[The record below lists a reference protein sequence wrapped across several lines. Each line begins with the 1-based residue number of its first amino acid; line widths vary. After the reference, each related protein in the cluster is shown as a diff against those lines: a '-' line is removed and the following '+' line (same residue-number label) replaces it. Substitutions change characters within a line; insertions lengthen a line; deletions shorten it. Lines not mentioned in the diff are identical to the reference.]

1 MGLHSVDALTLT
13 LTSCATAVESVHRLS
28 RSVIELR
35 TTSAPLWGLFL
46 GKPFQR
52 QHSPIP
58 EVYIIT
64 NHAGA
69 HPSLWS
75 MGTPSIT
82 TCNNDGID
90 CLYQ

>member
-1 MGLHSVDALTLT
+1 M
-13 LTSCATAVESVHRLS
+13 RS
-28 RSVIELR
+28 RSRSRSRLAR
-35 TTSAPLWGLFL
+35 QPLNPFIDCPAALLNLEL

-52 QHSPIP
+52 QLSPIP